1 MKIKSAVHLLLLC
14 VAASAAGC
22 GPLASTS
29 TPQVLIVT
37 STPVPATPTPFV
49 LVVTAT
55 PQPALPTPLATATEV
70 PSPTQPPP
78 TATSAPIVLVTP
90 GVVEPTATNVPVV
103 PTNPPPPPVQP
114 TQAPVVQNPC
124 SLSPGK
130 AGLLVVN
137 HFDGDMTFTVAN
149 HEYHVP
155 GHGQQVVQV
164 DAGTPFTF
172 SVSIVGVG
180 KLNGGPYTLNAGECV
195 RYEPHT

>member
-1 MKIKSAVHLLLLC
+1 MKIKSAVLSLLIC
-14 VAASAAGC
+14 VVASAAGC
-22 GPLASTS
+22 GPSASTP

-37 STPVPATPTPFV
+37 STPVPATQTPFV
-49 LVVTAT
+49 LVVTPT
-55 PQPALPTPLATATEV
+55 PQPASPTPLATATEA

-78 TATSAPIVLVTP
+78 TVTSTPTVSVTP
-90 GVVEPTATNVPVV
+90 TLAEATATNVPVV
-103 PTNPPPPPVQP
+103 PTNPPLPPAQP

-130 AGLLVVN
+130 GGLLVVN

-155 GHGQQVVQV
+155 GHSQQVVQV

-180 KLNGGPYTLNAGECV
+180 KLNGGPFTLDAGECV